1 MDMQTA
7 FNIVGAIAG
16 FLMVWVLTGL
26 QYAMRQLQAADMA
39 LASKMQAMEVLVVGE
54 YIKRADVEKD
64 LAAIFKVCQRIEDK
78 LDKKVDK

>member
-26 QYAMRQLQAADMA
+26 KDSMKQLQAADLA
-39 LASKMQAMEVLVVGE
+39 LAEKVQAIEVLVAGE
-54 YIKRADVEKD
+54 YIKRTEVEKD
-64 LAAIFKVCQRIEDK
+64 LTEIFKVCQRIEDK
-78 LDKKVDK
+78 LDRKVDK

>member
-26 QYAMRQLQAADMA
+26 KGSMEQLQEADMV
-39 LASKMQAMEVLVVGE
+39 LASKIQDMEVLVAGE
-54 YIKRADVEKD
+54 YVKRVDVEKD

>member
-26 QYAMRQLQAADMA
+26 QDSMKQLQEADIL
-39 LASKMQAMEVLVVGE
+39 LASKIQDMEVLVAGE
-54 YIKRADVEKD
+54 YVKRVDVEKD